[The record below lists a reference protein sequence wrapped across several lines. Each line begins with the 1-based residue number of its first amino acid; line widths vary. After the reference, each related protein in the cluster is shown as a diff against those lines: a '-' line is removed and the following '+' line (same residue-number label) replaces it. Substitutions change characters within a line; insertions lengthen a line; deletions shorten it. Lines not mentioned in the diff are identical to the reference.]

1 MRCSTLALKA
11 AKWKCA
17 LSIITW
23 VCVVYLLKAYAV
35 NFNTVTADVWMNLI
49 NSHGTYCKWNENIL
63 WSPDGQYV
71 LHLCY
76 ENLDNKHDLMT
87 AIPTIEESKIRKN
100 GSSRHLRF
108 EELASIPDAEWLA
121 NFDRNVYQLYPQSIP
136 IRDTLQALMNDKP
149 ILQAP
154 IFNPRIRFLKVPSS
168 ICSPLTAARVTDG
181 IIFGSSHPNVV
192 IIYKSAVYNFKE
204 RNQIRK
210 LYYLSYTDVNIHLIF
225 SIGLPRTSLGN
236 VFQRDGFN
244 VTLQSKAGQRL
255 LEHSRFPSRAKTQLI
270 REMHKYNDLLV
281 GDYED
286 SYFNLT
292 LKQFHSFQWAA
303 RFCRPYKPTFVFL
316 DDDFAVNT
324 DKLVNFVR
332 NKTPEQLESLNYGYK
347 MNVNPVVRY
356 PSEYPQWA
364 LSKREIPWPM
374 HAPQYYG
381 MYSLWSYRHVHDI
394 ALAMHF
400 TKPLVL
406 EDTWLGLVQHK
417 LNLTFAKLIG
427 MFSHNSLMSKQVRCS
442 NIFFALISDLRLRH
456 CIS

>member
-1 MRCSTLALKA
+1 M
-11 AKWKCA
+11 CA
-17 LSIITW
+17 D
-23 VCVVYLLKAYAV
+23 AM
-35 NFNTVTADVWMNLI
+35 TV
-49 NSHGTYCKWNENIL
+49 
-63 WSPDGQYV
+63 
-71 LHLCY
+71 
-76 ENLDNKHDLMT
+76 
-87 AIPTIEESKIRKN
+87 
-100 GSSRHLRF
+100 
-108 EELASIPDAEWLA
+108 
-121 NFDRNVYQLYPQSIP
+121 
-136 IRDTLQALMNDKP
+136 
-149 ILQAP
+149 AP

-332 NKTPEQLESLNYGYK
+332 NKTREQLESLNYGYK

-456 CIS
+456 CISLSCACSVTQNMNQQSKELSSHMRERDQLSSDYCHADNSCFECHEEDIRVIPLVLCCAKCLNGILWQTSFKFCLYRFYTLLAPVLYCSCESGLIDGPMPVSLFVSKATHLRQ